1 MTQKIREPIDLKRY
15 RKVLNIVFFIHI
27 FMFVISFASAIF
39 GKSSA
44 VLADSI
50 DFIGDASGYALSMYV
65 LTKGKLMRAAVSM
78 AKAATMFTFG
88 VLVVVYA
95 IVRIQEGEVPDY
107 RIMIFSGIAGIV
119 SHLVCV
125 YYLYP
130 FKDGDSNQMSV
141 WLCTINDLISNSL
154 TVIAAVLVM
163 ITGSIVPDITAA
175 VLIVG
180 ISSYGAVRIL
190 NQAIKEIKEY
200 AKEKRVK
207 A

>member
-1 MTQKIREPIDLKRY
+1 MTEHCRAPLDLKGY
-15 RKVLNIVFFIHI
+15 RRVLNIVFLIHI
-27 FMFVISFASAIF
+27 FMFVISFASAII

-65 LTKGKLMRAAVSM
+65 LTRGVLLRAMVSM

-88 VLVVVYA
+88 ILVIMYA
-95 IVRIQEGEVPDY
+95 VIRIQEGDVPDF
-107 RIMIFSGIAGIV
+107 RIMIFSGVAGII
-119 SHLVCV
+119 SHLICV

-130 FKDGDSNQMSV
+130 YKDGDSNQMSV

-154 TVIAAVLVM
+154 TVVASLLVM
-163 ITGSIVPDITAA
+163 VTGSIIPDITAA
-175 VLIVG
+175 VIIVG

-190 NQAIKEIKEY
+190 NQAIKEIRHY
-200 AKEKRVK
+200 VKEKRIK